1 MRGIDQESRKYHQKM
16 AAREKELQ
24 DMIERKE
31 RTIEQ
36 RIAGQEPGYNKR
48 SIPTPIRRAKRK
60 PSVRKTREEDWLGEP
75 SSPRQSS
82 PRQSSPK
89 QAPQQQE
96 PRQSSARQS
105 SSRQFE
111 SRAGEVKST
120 VQNWGDSRSKTST
133 DNSKTLGRVIRTAVI
148 LYIVF
153 GVFAGVMPRIFGNLS
168 EFVTDM
174 REEFNSPP
182 PEPDYEFATEEVV
195 REEKEVLRTDSMD
208 FIIKM
213 EDWMASLDEAQSYLA
228 YEYALDSD
236 LVEVESRRNMLQEKM
251 DEAANEIIPP
261 DALSTYWSFFLEE
274 YEWTIMML
282 TKTVDGE
289 SIETDFEQLN
299 LLQYDKF
306 AELVR
311 VWNEE
316 GVEYDVSFRTY
327 DYQLIPITE

>member
-1 MRGIDQESRKYHQKM
+1 M
-16 AAREKELQ
+16 
-24 DMIERKE
+24 
-31 RTIEQ
+31 
-36 RIAGQEPGYNKR
+36 
-48 SIPTPIRRAKRK
+48 
-60 PSVRKTREEDWLGEP
+60 
-75 SSPRQSS
+75 
-82 PRQSSPK
+82 
-89 QAPQQQE
+89 
-96 PRQSSARQS
+96 
-105 SSRQFE
+105 
-111 SRAGEVKST
+111 
-120 VQNWGDSRSKTST
+120 
-133 DNSKTLGRVIRTAVI
+133 GRVIRTAVI